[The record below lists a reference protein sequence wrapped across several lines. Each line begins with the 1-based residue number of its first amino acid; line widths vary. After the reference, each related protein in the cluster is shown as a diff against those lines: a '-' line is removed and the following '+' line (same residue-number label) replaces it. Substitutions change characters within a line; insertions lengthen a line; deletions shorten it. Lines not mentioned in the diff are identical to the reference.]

1 MHHYIVIEGP
11 LGVGKTSL
19 ALKLAEKIHAEALLE
34 DAEENPFLRKFYQD
48 PKKYSF
54 QAQIFFLLRRY
65 QRALDITQMDLFK
78 RTMISDYLFDK
89 DRIFARAN
97 LDDDEFWLYDQLFQ
111 LLRKRITPPDLV
123 IFLQA
128 TTDVLVKRIKKRDKK
143 YERGISSKY
152 LDEINQAFND
162 FFFHYSDSP
171 LLVINASKIDF
182 VNVPEDFEDLVTQ
195 IKMMRTGTQ
204 YYVPMSSKDKIK

>member
-1 MHHYIVIEGP
+1 
-11 LGVGKTSL
+11 VGKTSL
-19 ALKLAEKIHAEALLE
+19 ALKLAETLNAEALLE

-65 QRALDITQMDLFK
+65 QRALDIAQMDLFK

-97 LDDDEFWLYDQLFQ
+97 LDDDEFWLYEQLFH
-111 LLRKRITPPDLV
+111 LLRKRIKPPDLV

-128 TTDVLVKRIKKRDKK
+128 TTDVLVERIRKRDKK
-143 YERGISSKY
+143 YERSISTKY

-171 LLVINASKIDF
+171 LLVINASRIDF
-182 VNVPEDFEDLVTQ
+182 VNIPEDFEDLVAQ
-195 IKMMRTGTQ
+195 IGRMRTGTQ
-204 YYVPMSSKDKIK
+204 YYVPMSSKEKIK

>member
-1 MHHYIVIEGP
+1 VHHYIVIEGP

-19 ALKLAEKIHAEALLE
+19 ALKLADTMNAEALLE
-34 DAEENPFLRKFYQD
+34 DAEENPFLRKFYQN

-65 QRALDITQMDLFK
+65 QRALDITQMGLFK

-97 LDDDEFWLYDQLFQ
+97 LDDDEFWLYEQLFQ
-111 LLRKRITPPDLV
+111 LLRKRIKPPDLV

-128 TTDVLVKRIKKRDKK
+128 TTDVLVERIRKRDKK
-143 YERGISSKY
+143 YERGISTKY
-152 LDEINQAFND
+152 LEEINQAFND

-171 LLVINASKIDF
+171 LLVINASRIDF
-182 VNVPEDFEDLVTQ
+182 VNVPEDFEDLVAQ
-195 IKMMRTGTQ
+195 IGRMRTGTQ
-204 YYVPMSSKDKIK
+204 YYVPMGSKEKIK

>member
-1 MHHYIVIEGP
+1 M
-11 LGVGKTSL
+11 GKTSL
-19 ALKLAEKIHAEALLE
+19 ALKLAETLNAEALLE

-89 DRIFARAN
+89 HRIFARAN
-97 LDDDEFWLYDQLFQ
+97 LDDDEFWLYEQLFQ
-111 LLRKRITPPDLV
+111 LLRKRIKPPDLV

-128 TTDVLVKRIKKRDKK
+128 TTDVLVERIKKRGKK
-143 YERGISSKY
+143 YERGISTKY
-152 LDEINQAFND
+152 LEEINRAFND
-162 FFFHYSDSP
+162 FFFHYADSP
-171 LLVINASKIDF
+171 LLVINASRIDF
-182 VNVPEDFEDLVTQ
+182 VNIPEDFQDLVAQ
-195 IKMMRTGTQ
+195 IGRMRTGTQ
-204 YYVPMSSKDKIK
+204 YYVPMSAKEKIK